1 LTVLITGING
11 QDGSILAHLLEKQ
24 GETITGICR
33 EDQKLQSARLFP
45 NAELYSID
53 IRDQKE
59 VNSLLDKIQPRKI
72 FNFLAFSSV
81 RLSWDNSSETLDTNS
96 SFPIALLNWCKTNS
110 PETKYLQAS
119 SSEIYGGAK
128 NGPQNEE
135 SKLSPITPY
144 GFSKA
149 LTHIAVKNYREKFG
163 IFAINAIL
171 YNHESPL
178 RKETFVTRKISKAV
192 SQILLGKQSK
202 ISLGN
207 TEAQRDWGWAP
218 DYVRAM
224 IAMSEQSEPND
235 FILSTGKPT
244 SVADLLKY
252 AFEFAG
258 IEDYS
263 KYIEVKSEDQR
274 DVDPQFLFGDSSKAE
289 NLLNWKASLS
299 ARDIMFKM
307 VEYDLKILKEESSP
321 KNYGWI

>member
-1 LTVLITGING
+1 
-11 QDGSILAHLLEKQ
+11 
-24 GETITGICR
+24 
-33 EDQKLQSARLFP
+33 
-45 NAELYSID
+45 
-53 IRDQKE
+53 
-59 VNSLLDKIQPRKI
+59 
-72 FNFLAFSSV
+72 
-81 RLSWDNSSETLDTNS
+81 
-96 SFPIALLNWCKTNS
+96 
-110 PETKYLQAS
+110 
-119 SSEIYGGAK
+119 
-128 NGPQNEE
+128 
-135 SKLSPITPY
+135 
-144 GFSKA
+144 
-149 LTHIAVKNYREKFG
+149 
-163 IFAINAIL
+163 
-171 YNHESPL
+171 
-178 RKETFVTRKISKAV
+178 
-192 SQILLGKQSK
+192 
-202 ISLGN
+202 
-207 TEAQRDWGWAP
+207 
-218 DYVRAM
+218 M